1 MSISFQFETEIF
13 IYPTHISSSSGFTLT
28 YFIFN
33 SYDGKVK
40 TEKKLIIHVC
50 SIIIYSECTDLV
62 IKKKNWLAIT
72 RSFLVI
78 TTSFLVNTIY
88 FIYLYLYEIFLRFI
102 FLKKVLNWLFVE
114 HLSSWNY
121 TFVKMFNIVCRHWY
135 ICISKK

>member
-62 IKKKNWLAIT
+62 IKNKKQKQHTHRYIPYSWHDNLM
-72 RSFLVI
+72 
-78 TTSFLVNTIY
+78 IY
-88 FIYLYLYEIFLRFI
+88 NHVYN
-102 FLKKVLNWLFVE
+102 LNKL
-114 HLSSWNY
+114 
-121 TFVKMFNIVCRHWY
+121 
-135 ICISKK
+135 